1 MTEVLTSEVA
11 AGVERRGRLHARLA
25 THVAE
30 GRDYVVLTANCGS
43 SWTWSDDTSA
53 YVQFAWCDD
62 LRLQIETQG
71 DPYRDEPYTKAQHRQ
86 LRLLGYSEPFEFGD
100 DFANW
105 TMFREGEAT
114 EPNSVANLM
123 LETLWLVHGVSFI
136 DRAASLR
143 HRRPFWRFEWS
154 VSETR
159 IDIEAQLRRRF
170 EGR

>member
-11 AGVERRGRLHARLA
+11 AGVARRSHLHARLA
-25 THVAE
+25 THIAE
-30 GRDYVVLTANCGS
+30 GCDYVVLTADDG
-43 SWTWSDDTSA
+43 TPRPWSDNTGI

-71 DPYRDEPYTKAQHRQ
+71 DSYRDEPYTEAQHRQ
-86 LRLLGYSEPFEFGD
+86 LRLLGYSDPFEFGD

-159 IDIEAQLRRRF
+159 KDIEAQLRRRF
-170 EGR
+170 DER

>member
-1 MTEVLTSEVA
+1 VAEILTSEVA

-25 THVAE
+25 SHVAE
-30 GRDYVVLTANCGS
+30 GRDYVVLTA
-43 SWTWSDDTSA
+43 DDGMSHGWPDNTLA
-53 YVQFAWCDD
+53 FVQFAWCDD

-71 DPYRDEPYTKAQHRQ
+71 DPYRDEPYTEAQHRQ
-86 LRLLGYSEPFEFGD
+86 LRLLGYSDPFEFGD

-114 EPNSVANLM
+114 EPNSVAHLM
-123 LETLWLVHGVSFI
+123 LETLWLVHGVSFV

-154 VSETR
+154 VSSSR

-170 EGR
+170 DGR